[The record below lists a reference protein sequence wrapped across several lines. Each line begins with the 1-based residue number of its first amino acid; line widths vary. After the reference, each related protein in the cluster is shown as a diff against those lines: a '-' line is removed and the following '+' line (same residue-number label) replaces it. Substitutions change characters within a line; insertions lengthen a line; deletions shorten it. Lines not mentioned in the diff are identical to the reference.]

1 MFIIHGFGSHRFS
14 LICSSE
20 VLFLAD
26 LADFADLFFRGFFS
40 HRSHRFSQTVLPQGM
55 RFAKAN
61 GSRRLVFS
69 L

>member
-1 MFIIHGFGSHRFS
+1 MFTIYGFVSHRFS

-26 LADFADLFFRGFFS
+26 CADFADLFFLNFS
-40 HRSHRFSQTVLPQGM
+40 HRLHRFSQTVLPQGM

-61 GSRRLVFS
+61 GSRR
-69 L
+69 